1 MRAAQRVAMLL
12 RAGWGVSGLLCSVVC
27 PLSVSVM
34 ASAPAWAEKA
44 ALIVG
49 KDGSLSVPEGS
60 PLRKRL
66 EIEAVQVVVPKDTL
80 SVPGAIVTEPSR
92 QVPVFAPVTG
102 RIMALNVVPGQHVRH
117 GQPLA
122 TLLAG
127 DMAQAATDEEKAR
140 AGLVLA
146 QSAMSRAQQVRQA
159 GGAATRDVE
168 AARAALVQAQ
178 AEERRAQDRMA
189 SFDDKAAAGG
199 TLTLRSPVD
208 GVVSAVNMAP
218 GQNVTDLTAALLS
231 VEDLSEIW
239 AVADVPEADVD
250 QIHIGQSV
258 TLTLPA
264 RQGVLLYG
272 EIATVEPDLR
282 PETRRLRA
290 MIPLPNPDEDLH
302 PNMFATVNIQLK
314 QPPGLMVPQ
323 SALLM
328 NNDNVTVFVETAPWT
343 FMRRKVG
350 ISYDEGEDTRV
361 LSGLSAGDRIVTR
374 GGVLLNDD

>member
-1 MRAAQRVAMLL
+1 MRAVQMFSVRHRSAMGVVSLL
-12 RAGWGVSGLLCSVVC
+12 FCTALYLASSV
-27 PLSVSVM
+27 
-34 ASAPAWAEKA
+34 AWAGKIP
-44 ALIVG
+44 LIAG
-49 KDGSLSVPEGS
+49 QDGSLSVPEDS

-66 EIEAVQVVVPKDTL
+66 EIQAVQVVVPKDTL
-80 SVPGAIVTEPSR
+80 SVPGAIVAEPSR
-92 QVPVFAPVTG
+92 IVPILAPVTG
-102 RIMALNVVPGQHVRH
+102 RIVALSVVPGQHVQH

-127 DMAQAATDEEKAR
+127 DMAQASTDEEKAR
-140 AGLVLA
+140 AALVLA
-146 QSAMSRAQQVRQA
+146 QEAMVRAQQVKQA

-178 AEERRAQDRMA
+178 AEERRAQDRLA
-189 SFDDKAAAGG
+189 SFDDKAMSGG
-199 TLTLRSPVD
+199 KLVLRSPVD

-218 GQNVTDLTAALLS
+218 GQNVTDITASLLS
-231 VEDLSEIW
+231 VEDLSEVW

-250 QIHIGQSV
+250 QIHVGQSV
-258 TLTLPA
+258 SLTLPA
-264 RQGVLLYG
+264 RDGVVLYG

-282 PETRRLRA
+282 SDTRRVRA

-302 PNMFATVNIQLK
+302 PNMFATVNVQLK

-343 FMRRKVG
+343 FKRRKIG

>member
-1 MRAAQRVAMLL
+1 MMRAGLGFTMRLC
-12 RAGWGVSGLLCSVVC
+12 AGRGVFGFVVTLMCLAGL
-27 PLSVSVM
+27 
-34 ASAPAWAEKA
+34 PAWAEKTP
-44 ALIVG
+44 LLVG
-49 KDGSLSVPEGS
+49 QDGSLSVPEGS

-66 EIEAVQVVVPKDTL
+66 AVEAVQVVVPKDTL
-80 SVPGAIVTEPSR
+80 SVPGAIVTEPAR
-92 QVPVFAPVTG
+92 LVPVLAPVTG
-102 RIMALNVVPGQHVRH
+102 RIVALGVVPGQHVRH

-146 QSAMSRAQQVRQA
+146 QAAMARAQQVRLA

-168 AARAALVQAQ
+168 AARAALAQAQ
-178 AEERRAQDRMA
+178 AEERRAQDRLA
-189 SFDDKAAAGG
+189 SFDDSAGG
-199 TLTLRSPVD
+199 GGKLVLRSPVD

-218 GQNVTDLTAALLS
+218 GQNVTDLTTPLLS
-231 VEDLSEIW
+231 VENLSEIW

-250 QIHIGQSV
+250 QVHIGQSV
-258 TLTLPA
+258 SLTLPA
-264 RQGVLLYG
+264 REGVVLHG
-272 EIATVEPDLR
+272 EIAAVEPDLR
-282 PETRRLRA
+282 PETRRIRA

-302 PNMFATVNIQLK
+302 PNMFATVDIQLK
-314 QPPGLMVPQ
+314 QLPGLMVPQ

-343 FMRRKVG
+343 FKRRKVG

-361 LSGLSAGDRIVTR
+361 LSGLNAGERIVTR

>member
-1 MRAAQRVAMLL
+1 MMRAGLGFTMRLC
-12 RAGWGVSGLLCSVVC
+12 AGRGVFGFVVTLMCLAGL
-27 PLSVSVM
+27 
-34 ASAPAWAEKA
+34 PAWAEKTP
-44 ALIVG
+44 LLVG
-49 KDGSLSVPEGS
+49 QDGSLSVPEGS

-66 EIEAVQVVVPKDTL
+66 AVEAVQVVVPKDTL
-80 SVPGAIVTEPSR
+80 SVPGAIVTEPAR
-92 QVPVFAPVTG
+92 LVPVLAPVTG
-102 RIMALNVVPGQHVRH
+102 RIVALGVVPGQHVRH

-146 QSAMSRAQQVRQA
+146 QAAMARAQQVRLA

-168 AARAALVQAQ
+168 AARAALAQAQ
-178 AEERRAQDRMA
+178 AEERRAQDRLA
-189 SFDDKAAAGG
+189 SFDDSAGG
-199 TLTLRSPVD
+199 GGKLVLRSPVD

-218 GQNVTDLTAALLS
+218 GQNVTDLTAPLLS
-231 VEDLSEIW
+231 VENLSEIW

-250 QIHIGQSV
+250 QVHIGQSV
-258 TLTLPA
+258 SLTLPA
-264 RQGVLLYG
+264 REGVVLHG
-272 EIATVEPDLR
+272 EIAAVEPDLR
-282 PETRRLRA
+282 PETRRIRA

-302 PNMFATVNIQLK
+302 PNMFATVDIQLK
-314 QPPGLMVPQ
+314 QLPGLMVPQ

-343 FMRRKVG
+343 FKRRKVG

-361 LSGLSAGDRIVTR
+361 LSGLNAGERIVTR